1 MEGPRPVPVT
11 LEAFTP
17 AYDDTTTT
25 ATQAGALAPP
35 GPSSTSETWE
45 RGAALERE
53 ELLANVT
60 RLLRAG
66 SIGMVMWP
74 CFGALDYVIAVYV
87 RPGILPWLLM
97 LRMFGWAFLALVVLG
112 LRRRPPATVRGLV
125 AYDCLMFSVAAALIS
140 LMCVGFDGF
149 RSPYAGGVCLV
160 LVARAAFVEMPWR
173 RALLPTVLT
182 AAMYPLV
189 LLGSTV
195 SLKNTAAQLGDPVA
209 LVFFAVYLAFILGT
223 AAFSVL
229 GGHSA
234 WALRRQLFEARSIG
248 RYRLVKRIGQGGMSE
263 VWSAVHPSLKR
274 HVAMKILQPRR
285 RTDPMALRR
294 FEREVRAT
302 SELSHPNTVRIFD
315 YGMTPDGLWYYTME
329 LLSGL
334 DLSRVVARDGPLAVS
349 RAVLLVGQAARALAE
364 AHSRGIVH
372 RDVKPENIFITSGTE
387 EPEFV
392 KVLDFGIAKLLGEE
406 AEEGLTAE
414 GWIGGTP
421 AYMSPEMAAGRAADA
436 RSDVYALSA
445 VLYFALCG
453 RPPFEGPNVQTL
465 LAAHLAQR
473 PEPPSVKLGV
483 PLPGELEAF
492 ILRNLSKDP
501 AQRCESAGE
510 FATQLAT
517 LYACWAR
524 EQAQ

>member
-1 MEGPRPVPVT
+1 MEGPRPPPVT
-11 LEAFTP
+11 LESGTSS
-17 AYDDTTTT
+17 YDNSTS
-25 ATQAGALAPP
+25 ATQLE
-35 GPSSTSETWE
+35 PSTPSCRSNTNETWE
-45 RGAALERE
+45 RGVALERE

-60 RLLRAG
+60 RLRRAG
-66 SIGMVMWP
+66 TIGMFMWP
-74 CFGALDYVIAVYV
+74 CFGALDYLIALYV

-112 LRRRPPATVRGLV
+112 LRRRPPTTARGLL
-125 AYDCLMFSVAAALIS
+125 AYDCCMFSVAAALIS

-173 RALLPTVLT
+173 RALLPTGLT

-189 LLGSTV
+189 LLGSTALV
-195 SLKNTAAQLGDPVA
+195 GKVDSLLYDRVA
-209 LVFFAVYLAFILGT
+209 LVFFTVYLAFILGT

-234 WALRRQLFEARSIG
+234 WALRRQLFEARGIG

-263 VWSAVHPSLKR
+263 VWSALHPSLRR

-285 RTDPMALRR
+285 RTDPVALRR

-315 YGMTPDGLWYYTME
+315 YGVTPDGLWYYTME

-334 DLSRVVARDGPLAVS
+334 DLSRLVARDGPLSVA
-349 RAVLLVGQAARALAE
+349 RAVLLVGQAARALGE
-364 AHSRGIVH
+364 AHARGIVH
-372 RDVKPENIFITSGTE
+372 RDVKPENIFITSRAE

-392 KVLDFGIAKLLGEE
+392 KVLDFGIAKLIGEE
-406 AEEGLTAE
+406 GEEGLTAE

-421 AYMSPEMAAGRAADA
+421 AYMSPEAAAGHEADA

-445 VLYFALCG
+445 VLYFALSG
-453 RPPFEGPNVQTL
+453 HPPFDGPNVQTL
-465 LAAHLAQR
+465 LAAHLRQR
-473 PEPPSVKLGV
+473 PEPPSVKLGL
-483 PLPGELEAF
+483 PLPEQLEAF
-492 ILRNLSKDP
+492 ILENLSKDP
-501 AQRCESAGE
+501 GARCESAGE
-510 FATQLAT
+510 FATRLAA
-517 LYACWAR
+517 LCACWAR
-524 EQAQ
+524 EQAN